1 MTTIAAANHFTANI
15 HGVNIHYELYNQRS
29 NQPFIVLIHGFLS
42 STFSYR
48 RLIPYLMNDFSV
60 LALDLPPFG
69 KSEKSI
75 RFQYTYKNLATLV
88 IELLARLQIRS
99 CILVGHSM
107 GGQISL
113 NIAKQRP
120 DLVQQIILLCSSG
133 YLKRAQ
139 MPLLLSTYIPY
150 FHLYVKRWLERQGV
164 EKNLLNVIYDHSLI
178 DEEMCKG
185 YEQPF
190 YDEQIFKALARLIRH
205 REGDLS
211 SEELKKIETPS
222 LLVWGEEDK
231 VVPIHIGKRLHQD
244 LPNSQFIS
252 FPKTGHLLPEEKPS
266 HVYEQILRFIH

>member
-15 HGVNIHYELYNQRS
+15 NGVAIHYELYNHRS

-75 RFQYTYKNLATLV
+75 RFQYTYKNLAKLV
-88 IELLARLQIRS
+88 IELLDRLQIPS

-113 NIAKQRP
+113 NIARQRP
-120 DLVQQIILLCSSG
+120 DLVKQIVLLCSSG
-133 YLKRAQ
+133 YLKRTQ
-139 MPLLLSTYIPY
+139 MPLLLSTYMPY
-150 FHLYVKRWLERQGV
+150 FHLYVKRRLHRQGV
-164 EKNLLNVIYDHSLI
+164 EKNLLNVVYDHSLI
-178 DEEMCKG
+178 DEEMRKG

-190 YDEQIFKALARLIRH
+190 YDKQIFKALARLIRH

-211 SEELKKIETPS
+211 SEELKEIETPS

-252 FPKTGHLLPEEKPS
+252 FPKTGHLLPEEKPR
-266 HVYEQILRFIH
+266 HVYEQILRFTY

>member
-15 HGVNIHYELYNQRS
+15 NGVNIHYELYNHQKK
-29 NQPFIVLIHGFLS
+29 QPFIVLIHGFLS

-48 RLIPYLMNDFSV
+48 RLIPHLMNDFAI

-75 RFQYTYKNLATLV
+75 RFQYTYKNLAKLV
-88 IELLARLQIRS
+88 IELLDRLQIES
-99 CILVGHSM
+99 CILTGHSM
-107 GGQISL
+107 GGQICL
-113 NIAKQRP
+113 NIARQRP
-120 DLVQQIILLCSSG
+120 DLVKQIVLLCSSG

-164 EKNLLNVIYDHSLI
+164 EKNLLNVVYDHSLI
-178 DEEMCKG
+178 DDEMRKG

-190 YDEQIFKALARLIRH
+190 YDDQIFKALARLIRH

-211 SEELKKIETPS
+211 SEELKEIETPS
-222 LLVWGEEDK
+222 LLIWGEEDK

-266 HVYEQILRFIH
+266 HVYEQILRFIY

>member
-1 MTTIAAANHFTANI
+1 MITITAANHFTVNI
-15 HGVNIHYELYNQRS
+15 HGVNIHYELYNHRS

-75 RFQYTYKNLATLV
+75 RFQYTYKNLANLV
-88 IELLARLQIRS
+88 IELLNRLQVQS

-113 NIAKQRP
+113 NITRQRP
-120 DLVQQIILLCSSG
+120 DLVKHIVLLCSSG

-139 MPLLLSTYIPY
+139 MPLLLSTYLPY
-150 FHLYVKRWLERQGV
+150 FHLYVKRWLSRQGV
-164 EKNLLNVIYDHSLI
+164 EQNLLNVVYDHSLI
-178 DEEMCKG
+178 DEEMKKG
-185 YEQPF
+185 YEEPF
-190 YDEQIFKALARLIRH
+190 YDSQIFIALTRMLRH

-211 SEELKKIETPS
+211 SDELKEIEIPS

-252 FPKTGHLLPEEKPS
+252 FPKTGHLLPEEKPR
-266 HVYEQILRFIH
+266 HVYEQILRCIY

>member
-120 DLVQQIILLCSSG
+120 DLVQQMILLCSSG

>member
-113 NIAKQRP
+113 NIAKQHP
-120 DLVQQIILLCSSG
+120 DLVQQMILLCSSG

-190 YDEQIFKALARLIRH
+190 YDKQIFKALARLIRH

>member
-120 DLVQQIILLCSSG
+120 DLVQQMILLCSSG

-211 SEELKKIETPS
+211 SEELKKIKTPS